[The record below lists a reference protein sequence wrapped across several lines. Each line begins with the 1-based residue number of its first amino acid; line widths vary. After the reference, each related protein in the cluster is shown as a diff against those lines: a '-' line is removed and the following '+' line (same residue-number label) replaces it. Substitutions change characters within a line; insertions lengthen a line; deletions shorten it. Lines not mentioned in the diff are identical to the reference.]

1 MIRLQAVT
9 DRHVPATVHEFHFVK
24 PSALWHRRRFEA
36 LMALCQGEEEPRQ

>member
-36 LMALCQGEEEPRQ
+36 LMALCQGEEEPLQ